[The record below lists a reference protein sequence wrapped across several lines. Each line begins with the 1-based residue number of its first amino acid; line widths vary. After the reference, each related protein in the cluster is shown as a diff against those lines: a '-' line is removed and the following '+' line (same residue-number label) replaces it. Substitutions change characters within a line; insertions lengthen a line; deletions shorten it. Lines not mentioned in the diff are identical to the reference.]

1 MEWPSTIAEATI
13 IQEQLRSRVITHDDF
28 GEVRT
33 VAGVDAGF
41 EAEGTVAR
49 AAVVVLRL
57 PDLKP
62 VDYALVRAPAQFP
75 YVPGFLSFREAPAI
89 IAALG
94 QLRSQP
100 DLVIC
105 DGQGL
110 AHPRRFGIAC
120 HLGVLTGLPSI
131 GCAKSWLIGDHA
143 EVPPEAGAAVPLV
156 DRDETIGVV
165 YRSRTSVRP
174 IYISIGHRISLA
186 TAQSVVRQCITRY
199 RLPETTRA
207 AHNLASHGV
216 LPQM

>member
-120 HLGVLTGLPSI
+120 PLGVLTGLPSI

-143 EVPPEAGAAVPLV
+143 EVVG
-156 DRDETIGVV
+156 DEEHAD
-165 YRSRTSVRP
+165 P
-174 IYISIGHRISLA
+174 A
-186 TAQSVVRQCITRY
+186 
-199 RLPETTRA
+199 
-207 AHNLASHGV
+207 V
-216 LPQM
+216 LPQALEQRHD